1 MASLLKQVLTLLGH
15 AAGDAA
21 GDALD
26 RALKPATTVGGPGTA
41 AGPAEGDPAPG
52 APRRSANAT
61 ARQAAPTAS
70 RTTRSTGPTAP
81 HGPGRA
87 HEGLAVTPA
96 TARPTGA
103 RPTSSSRATRASSE
117 TAAPGAGGQGA
128 HRTTQAGGRGAPPG
142 RTSRGAGARTG
153 AHEGVTVYD
162 VAARGLPDFTY
173 SPDPDGEADPGEVV
187 WTWVPYEEDASQGKD
202 RPVLV
207 LARQGTGPSAR
218 LVVSQ
223 MTSQD
228 HDLDAAQEAHW
239 GRYWH
244 DVGTGAWDS
253 QGRPS
258 EVRLDRLLLVSPEA
272 VRREGATMDKRTF
285 DGVVSALREHWG

>member
-41 AGPAEGDPAPG
+41 AGPAEDTAPG

-61 ARQAAPTAS
+61 AR
-70 RTTRSTGPTAP
+70 
-81 HGPGRA
+81 
-87 HEGLAVTPA
+87 
-96 TARPTGA
+96 
-103 RPTSSSRATRASSE
+103 PTSSSRATRA
-117 TAAPGAGGQGA
+117 AAP
-128 HRTTQAGGRGAPPG
+128 RAGGRGPSQG
-142 RTSRGAGARTG
+142 RTSRGADTRPG

>member
-26 RALKPATTVGGPGTA
+26 RALKPETTVGGPGTA
-41 AGPAEGDPAPG
+41 AGPAEDPAPG
-52 APRRSANAT
+52 APRRSADAT
-61 ARQAAPTAS
+61 ARQDAPTA
-70 RTTRSTGPTAP
+70 
-81 HGPGRA
+81 
-87 HEGLAVTPA
+87 
-96 TARPTGA
+96 
-103 RPTSSSRATRASSE
+103 SRATRASSE

-128 HRTTQAGGRGAPPG
+128 HRTTQAGGRGPSQG
-142 RTSRGAGARTG
+142 RTSRGADTRPG

-272 VRREGATMDKRTF
+272 VRREGATMDRRTF

>member
-41 AGPAEGDPAPG
+41 AGPAEDTAPG

-61 ARQAAPTAS
+61 AR
-70 RTTRSTGPTAP
+70 
-81 HGPGRA
+81 
-87 HEGLAVTPA
+87 PA
-96 TARPTGA
+96 
-103 RPTSSSRATRASSE
+103 SSSRATRASSE
-117 TAAPGAGGQGA
+117 TAAPRAGQRA
-128 HRTTQAGGRGAPPG
+128 HRTTQAGGRGPSQG
-142 RTSRGAGARTG
+142 RTSRGADTRPG

>member
-1 MASLLKQVLTLLGH
+1 MASLLQQVLTLLGH

-26 RALKPATTVGGPGTA
+26 RALKPETTVGGPGTA

-52 APRRSANAT
+52 APRRSADAT
-61 ARQAAPTAS
+61 ARQAAPTA
-70 RTTRSTGPTAP
+70 
-81 HGPGRA
+81 
-87 HEGLAVTPA
+87 
-96 TARPTGA
+96 
-103 RPTSSSRATRASSE
+103 SRATRASSE

-128 HRTTQAGGRGAPPG
+128 HRTTQAGGQGTSQG
-142 RTSRGAGARTG
+142 RTSRGAGARPR

-244 DVGTGAWDS
+244 DVGTGAWDPR
-253 QGRPS
+253 GRPS
-258 EVRLDRLLLVSPEA
+258 EVRLDRLLLVSPQA
-272 VRREGATMDKRTF
+272 VRREGATMDRRTF

>member
-41 AGPAEGDPAPG
+41 AGPAEDTAPG

-61 ARQAAPTAS
+61 AR
-70 RTTRSTGPTAP
+70 
-81 HGPGRA
+81 
-87 HEGLAVTPA
+87 
-96 TARPTGA
+96 
-103 RPTSSSRATRASSE
+103 PTSSSRATRASSRA
-117 TAAPGAGGQGA
+117 AAP
-128 HRTTQAGGRGAPPG
+128 RAGGRGPSQG
-142 RTSRGAGARTG
+142 RTSRGADTRPG

>member
-15 AAGDAA
+15 AASDAA

-26 RALKPATTVGGPGTA
+26 RALKPETTVGGPGTA
-41 AGPAEGDPAPG
+41 AGPAEDPAPD

-61 ARQAAPTAS
+61 AR
-70 RTTRSTGPTAP
+70 
-81 HGPGRA
+81 
-87 HEGLAVTPA
+87 PA
-96 TARPTGA
+96 
-103 RPTSSSRATRASSE
+103 SSSRATRASSE
-117 TAAPGAGGQGA
+117 TAAPRAGQRA
-128 HRTTQAGGRGAPPG
+128 HRTTQAGGRGPSQG
-142 RTSRGAGARTG
+142 RTSRGVGTRPG

-162 VAARGLPDFTY
+162 VAALGLPDFTY

>member
-61 ARQAAPTAS
+61 ARQDAPTAS

-81 HGPGRA
+81 HGPGR
-87 HEGLAVTPA
+87 
-96 TARPTGA
+96 
-103 RPTSSSRATRASSE
+103 
-117 TAAPGAGGQGA
+117 
-128 HRTTQAGGRGAPPG
+128 
-142 RTSRGAGARTG
+142 

-228 HDLDAAQEAHW
+228 HNLDAAQEAHW

-244 DVGTGAWDS
+244 DVGTGAWDPR
-253 QGRPS
+253 GRPS
-258 EVRLDRLLLVSPEA
+258 EVRLDRLLLVSPQA
-272 VRREGATMDKRTF
+272 VRREGATMDRRTF

>member
-1 MASLLKQVLTLLGH
+1 M
-15 AAGDAA
+15 
-21 GDALD
+21 
-26 RALKPATTVGGPGTA
+26 
-41 AGPAEGDPAPG
+41 
-52 APRRSANAT
+52 
-61 ARQAAPTAS
+61 
-70 RTTRSTGPTAP
+70 
-81 HGPGRA
+81 
-87 HEGLAVTPA
+87 
-96 TARPTGA
+96 
-103 RPTSSSRATRASSE
+103 
-117 TAAPGAGGQGA
+117 
-128 HRTTQAGGRGAPPG
+128 
-142 RTSRGAGARTG
+142 
-153 AHEGVTVYD
+153 
-162 VAARGLPDFTY
+162 AARGLPDFTY

-272 VRREGATMDKRTF
+272 VRREGATMDRRTF
-285 DGVVSALREHWG
+285 DSVVSALREHWG

>member
-15 AAGDAA
+15 AASDAA

-26 RALKPATTVGGPGTA
+26 RALKPETTVGGPGTA

-61 ARQAAPTAS
+61 ARQD
-70 RTTRSTGPTAP
+70 
-81 HGPGRA
+81 
-87 HEGLAVTPA
+87 
-96 TARPTGA
+96 
-103 RPTSSSRATRASSE
+103 
-117 TAAPGAGGQGA
+117 A
-128 HRTTQAGGRGAPPG
+128 HRTTQAGGRGPSQG
-142 RTSRGAGARTG
+142 RTSRGARARTG
-153 AHEGVTVYD
+153 AHEGVAVYD

-244 DVGTGAWDS
+244 DVGTGAWDA

-258 EVRLDRLLLVSPEA
+258 EVRLDRLLLVNPEA

>member
-1 MASLLKQVLTLLGH
+1 MARPSDHRRIVYGPLMASLLSRILSIAG
-15 AAGDAA
+15 AAAKGAA
-21 GDALD
+21 DD
-26 RALKPATTVGGPGTA
+26 VVDEPSR
-41 AGPAEGDPAPG
+41 PAP
-52 APRRSANAT
+52 A
-61 ARQAAPTAS
+61 
-70 RTTRSTGPTAP
+70 
-81 HGPGRA
+81 
-87 HEGLAVTPA
+87 
-96 TARPTGA
+96 
-103 RPTSSSRATRASSE
+103 
-117 TAAPGAGGQGA
+117 
-128 HRTTQAGGRGAPPG
+128 
-142 RTSRGAGARTG
+142 AGARQSDEPTG
-153 AHEGVTVYD
+153 RTTSASAKTGRPSPSLAPPQRRDPGPADSAGEPPSAPSRAGADVYD
-162 VAARGLPDFTY
+162 VAALGLPDFAY

-272 VRREGATMDKRTF
+272 VRREGATMDRRTF

>member
-15 AAGDAA
+15 AASDAA

-26 RALKPATTVGGPGTA
+26 RALKPETTVGGPGTA
-41 AGPAEGDPAPG
+41 AGPAEDPAPD

-61 ARQAAPTAS
+61 AR
-70 RTTRSTGPTAP
+70 
-81 HGPGRA
+81 
-87 HEGLAVTPA
+87 PA
-96 TARPTGA
+96 
-103 RPTSSSRATRASSE
+103 SSSRATRASSE
-117 TAAPGAGGQGA
+117 TAAPRAGQRA
-128 HRTTQAGGRGAPPG
+128 HRTTQAGGRGPSQG
-142 RTSRGAGARTG
+142 RTSRGVGTRPG

-162 VAARGLPDFTY
+162 VAALGLPDFTY

-258 EVRLDRLLLVSPEA
+258 EVRLDRLLLVNPEA
-272 VRREGATMDKRTF
+272 VRREGATMDRRTF
-285 DGVVSALREHWG
+285 DSVVSALREHWS